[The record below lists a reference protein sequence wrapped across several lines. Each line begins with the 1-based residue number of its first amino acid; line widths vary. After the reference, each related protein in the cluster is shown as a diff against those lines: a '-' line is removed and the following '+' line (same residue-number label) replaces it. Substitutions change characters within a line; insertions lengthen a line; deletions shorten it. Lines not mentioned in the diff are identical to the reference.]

1 MSCCGQE
8 RNALNQ
14 RKAPG
19 QHKTPGEPRGQRES
33 LLAAALLA
41 FLARKAVST
50 GKAPPVSRR
59 RSR

>member
-14 RKAPG
+14 RKTPG
-19 QHKTPGEPRGQRES
+19 QHQAPGEPRGQRDS
-33 LLAAALLA
+33 PRAAALLA
-41 FLARKAVST
+41 FLARKAVSA
-50 GKAPPVSRR
+50 GKAPAVSRR